1 MNKYIKSDNHDG
13 YTRLRLALG
22 GAFSNVISI
31 GEEIELH
38 HICPS
43 IVIDFLDGNNLN
55 YSQFLTAKG
64 KGQYNVRFEVPYS
77 TPVVIEVDVMSGNT
91 NIRRV

>member
-13 YTRLRLALG
+13 YARLRMALG
-22 GAFSNVISI
+22 EAFSNVISI

-55 YSQFLTAKG
+55 YSQSLIAKG

-77 TPVVIEVDVMSGNT
+77 TSVVIEVDMMSGNT